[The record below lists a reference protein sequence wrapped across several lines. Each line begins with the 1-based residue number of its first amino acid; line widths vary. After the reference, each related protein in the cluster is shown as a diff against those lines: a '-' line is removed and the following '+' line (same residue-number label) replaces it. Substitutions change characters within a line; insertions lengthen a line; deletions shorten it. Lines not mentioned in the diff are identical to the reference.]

1 VTYILVTL
9 LSNISLVSV
18 ARPCYVPYGCLSL
31 GFRRENNA
39 LQTASQSAHGRST
52 LTLDWQKCKV
62 QQGGFS
68 TCLGQT
74 GAKPA
79 QTSIR
84 RERIDV
90 LPYPSLSN
98 ANCLRVTTI
107 ANNLQPFLNPNMAVL
122 NPRSRMISVR
132 LSEEE
137 YSALR
142 QLCSDIG
149 ARSVSDL
156 TRDAM
161 RVLLNGA
168 GREEALGI
176 HVNEFRS
183 QMRSLDRK
191 IEQLAADITS
201 LKANGNQ

>member
-1 VTYILVTL
+1 
-9 LSNISLVSV
+9 
-18 ARPCYVPYGCLSL
+18 
-31 GFRRENNA
+31 
-39 LQTASQSAHGRST
+39 
-52 LTLDWQKCKV
+52 
-62 QQGGFS
+62 
-68 TCLGQT
+68 
-74 GAKPA
+74 
-79 QTSIR
+79 
-84 RERIDV
+84 
-90 LPYPSLSN
+90 
-98 ANCLRVTTI
+98 
-107 ANNLQPFLNPNMAVL
+107 MAVL

-191 IEQLAADITS
+191 IEQLAADITT
-201 LKANGNQ
+201 LKTVSGH